1 MTDNEIA
8 STLAV
13 LIASTMLAI
22 ACGYAIGYAIGF
34 AEGQR
39 IKTTRTECRS
49 TYVYTV
55 PFKGTLP

>member
-1 MTDNEIA
+1 MTANEIA

-13 LIASTMLAI
+13 LIAATMLAI
-22 ACGYAIGYAIGF
+22 TCGYAIGF

-39 IKTTRTECRS
+39 LRTTQTECRS

>member
-1 MTDNEIA
+1 MTTNEIA

-13 LIASTMLAI
+13 LIAATMLAI
-22 ACGYAIGYAIGF
+22 TCGYAIGF

-39 IKTTRTECRS
+39 LRATQTECKG

>member
-1 MTDNEIA
+1 MTTNELA

-13 LIASTMLAI
+13 LLMSTILAI
-22 ACGYAIGYAIGF
+22 SCGYAIGF

-39 IKTTRTECRS
+39 LRTTQTECKG
-49 TYVYTV
+49 TYVYTI